1 MKSIQNYLAIEEV
14 VSSNHRSDSVVKVK
28 LGTLRDMFSTIK
40 RAYKAQGVLG
50 FTNDLDPIVND
61 IGMVSIIR
69 SVAEEDFSSYG
80 PMVVCKVSRKTPDL
94 AWQVEMVF
102 LTPDGDLTLTHSYSL
117 NSIEGRRKFKFQL
130 P

>member
-14 VSSNHRSDSVVKVK
+14 VNSNHRSDAVVKVK
-28 LGTLRDMFSTIK
+28 IGTLRDMFGAIK
-40 RAYKAQGVLG
+40 RAYKAQGILG
-50 FTNDLDPIVND
+50 FTNDFDPIVND
-61 IGMVSIIR
+61 IGMVSIVR

-80 PMVVCKVSRKTPDL
+80 PMVACKVSRTTADL
-94 AWQVEMVF
+94 IWQAEMIF

-117 NSIEGRRKFKFQL
+117 NSLEGRRKFKFEL